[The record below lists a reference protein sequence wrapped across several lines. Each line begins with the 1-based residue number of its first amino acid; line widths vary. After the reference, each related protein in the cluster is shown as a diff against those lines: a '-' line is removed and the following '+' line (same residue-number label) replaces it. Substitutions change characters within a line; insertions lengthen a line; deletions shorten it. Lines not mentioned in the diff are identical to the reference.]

1 MKDDSNQTDE
11 PQQESLSD
19 SSLESREKKR
29 KISISDDD
37 KLSSSGDQTQ
47 AKHTSDV
54 FPLGGRRKSVMND
67 KWQMSIAEADDK
79 EAYDESSVSNFSGV
93 RSDAVIMGNSE
104 CKKRKIAL
112 SDDEDAPVVSDHL
125 VYSPILKTSV
135 ASKYSAYNESSFFDK
150 TEASFFTISGPENE
164 CVVFSPSNNNFGSR
178 QNFLAS
184 TFSLLR
190 KYFTDGE
197 LKLGFE
203 GQSLVQNEATQ
214 TAPLSPL
221 PPNESIIGDS
231 AASDILPNVANSSEV
246 FQQDSSAPAATTSE
260 RNPSKLCVTDSIL
273 TEDSNF
279 LTAPTVLESGQIFNI
294 SLPSSEDKLK
304 LRFEGHFTEA
314 TPLTPRPTLPP
325 KETITGATSQI
336 ISSSGVV
343 IKQVLSAPTA
353 TTSERNPSSVGV
365 SDSFLTAPTTREK
378 DEILNNSLN
387 LDRTQLIED
396 SSQQNKIVSIPLA
409 PKLNEVIPPATD
421 SIPSAPSKNEDVS
434 NFLPE
439 GFLIVPS
446 NNIVE
451 GENSNLSVY
460 CDKLFT
466 KAPSAMAYVK
476 VFSCLQFNDEKL
488 DSYFM
493 SGLLT
498 LTVHSL
504 RLINMAVG
512 DDQISEP
519 LRYWSL
525 LRLFQNTGREQL
537 LDYKAV
543 SKALGFDNIFMSRAT
558 LLFNFDMA
566 VRICF
571 VKFFRNKTVENRLYD
586 SSSPFILDPITLES
600 FTSTLNFV
608 EHLRTVHDQKLN
620 EQPPNSLPLD
630 DRLIFVPVRNPNND
644 RVKSIPLRF
653 RLAAE
658 LVYQTTGALYIHPNS
673 LKTTVA
679 ILTRSKLEVFES
691 KYALAQY
698 TPSPDISRIVVQRS
712 KILREE
718 DPPTQTCIPCIQ
730 KDGAILVGFVLV
742 HSKPQNVKMDNILY
756 SDVLQ
761 WELSR
766 KSAYGSFGNKE
777 YRILSDEELWLND
790 EIINCMLGKLVDHFD
805 FSRLTNWP
813 ISSAFFTYLV
823 ATNDVSSER
832 LRVGTV
838 KPKGMVQRGFPTINY
853 LSVNKF
859 FDAIN
864 PFGGDPLIIHIPIN
878 HKNNLHWSY
887 VCLDCQTQS
896 ILLFDSRYQS
906 PSPDQSGYIF
916 KHIHCFLECL
926 FRDRYPGDT
935 PFFPWTVQLVKSPD
949 QIDGNNCG
957 VFMLI
962 NAARTMWQ
970 RHRKVG
976 YNLSTPWD
984 NFFTDYEKM
993 EIRKF
998 FRDVLF
1004 FNKGFDDIGRIL
1016 KFRSE

>member
-1 MKDDSNQTDE
+1 M
-11 PQQESLSD
+11 
-19 SSLESREKKR
+19 
-29 KISISDDD
+29 
-37 KLSSSGDQTQ
+37 
-47 AKHTSDV
+47 
-54 FPLGGRRKSVMND
+54 
-67 KWQMSIAEADDK
+67 
-79 EAYDESSVSNFSGV
+79 
-93 RSDAVIMGNSE
+93 
-104 CKKRKIAL
+104 
-112 SDDEDAPVVSDHL
+112 
-125 VYSPILKTSV
+125 
-135 ASKYSAYNESSFFDK
+135 
-150 TEASFFTISGPENE
+150 
-164 CVVFSPSNNNFGSR
+164 
-178 QNFLAS
+178 
-184 TFSLLR
+184 
-190 KYFTDGE
+190 
-197 LKLGFE
+197 
-203 GQSLVQNEATQ
+203 
-214 TAPLSPL
+214 
-221 PPNESIIGDS
+221 
-231 AASDILPNVANSSEV
+231 
-246 FQQDSSAPAATTSE
+246 
-260 RNPSKLCVTDSIL
+260 
-273 TEDSNF
+273 
-279 LTAPTVLESGQIFNI
+279 
-294 SLPSSEDKLK
+294 
-304 LRFEGHFTEA
+304 
-314 TPLTPRPTLPP
+314 
-325 KETITGATSQI
+325 
-336 ISSSGVV
+336 
-343 IKQVLSAPTA
+343 
-353 TTSERNPSSVGV
+353 
-365 SDSFLTAPTTREK
+365 TAPTTREK

-421 SIPSAPSKNEDVS
+421 SIPSAPTNNEDVS

-730 KDGAILVGFVLV
+730 KDGAILVGFVLG
-742 HSKPQNVKMDNILY
+742 HSKPQNVHMDNILY